1 MGIDPSHMDLQHLA
15 NDHYT
20 TSPTGESS
28 YFCMVWY
35 GMVWYGMVTTLQ
47 ELLVKPHIFLSQL
60 ISCF

>member
-28 YFCMVWY
+28 YLCMVWY
-35 GMVWYGMVTTLQ
+35 GMVWYGMVWYGMVWSLHY
-47 ELLVKPHIFLSQL
+47 KNY
-60 ISCF
+60 